1 MMCELGERLMNVS
14 DRVLEGRHSETG
26 SASQDKAV
34 RLIRTGF
41 SGGPN
46 NNITIK

>member
-14 DRVLEGRHSETG
+14 DRVLGGRHSETG

-34 RLIRTGF
+34 RLSEDWF
-41 SGGPN
+41 QWWA
-46 NNITIK
+46 